1 MKLKTDRHILSKKKM
16 NNPKILITG
25 SSGFV
30 GKHFLSLFKKHNYKI
45 YSPTRKE
52 LNLCDLKQTKKFIN
66 LIKPDFVINLASR
79 TNPSVS
85 SRYEFFKQM
94 QNTFLPIDNVTKSI
108 NSNVKLI
115 ISVGSIEEYGNCL
128 SPFNEKMT
136 PLPSSSYGLV
146 KFISCLKFQNICKE
160 KKIRGIWLRPSLMF
174 GKGMDKKRLLGELI
188 NSFKLKKKFVLLNP
202 NSIRDH
208 LYVEDFCR
216 ILIYFIKN
224 YKKFKNEI
232 FNVSANNYFKNQQI
246 ISMITK
252 LIGNKKNIK
261 VIKKNSNKKDIFT
274 NSGLLLNSKIKNF
287 KYTKFENALRKTLIE
302 EGLLDVIKQ

>member
-1 MKLKTDRHILSKKKM
+1 
-16 NNPKILITG
+16 
-25 SSGFV
+25 
-30 GKHFLSLFKKHNYKI
+30 
-45 YSPTRKE
+45 
-52 LNLCDLKQTKKFIN
+52 
-66 LIKPDFVINLASR
+66 
-79 TNPSVS
+79 
-85 SRYEFFKQM
+85 
-94 QNTFLPIDNVTKSI
+94 
-108 NSNVKLI
+108 
-115 ISVGSIEEYGNCL
+115 
-128 SPFNEKMT
+128 
-136 PLPSSSYGLV
+136 
-146 KFISCLKFQNICKE
+146 
-160 KKIRGIWLRPSLMF
+160 PSLMF

-188 NSFKLKKKFVLLNP
+188 KSFKLKKKFVLLNP